1 MKTREQLYSQE
12 AASLLRDVT
21 MYRVLREEQV
31 LALYPEKQ
39 KVIENL
45 LSYLVKQRRIYYGDG
60 YYLAQ
65 PDDEQNI
72 DHGLLAALWVLIDF
86 IDRVEY
92 HSIGDYPAK
101 IIFFADGEVYEIIH
115 VAAGKEALINHI
127 LSDVGEEPSKYLILV
142 DRVEQ
147 ITGLDVP
154 NAVGYCTVSAV
165 GGVQYYQK
173 E

>member
-45 LSYLVKQRRIYYGDG
+45 LSYLVKQRRIYYSDG

-101 IIFFADGEVYEIIH
+101 SFSLPMVKCTRSFMSPQA
-115 VAAGKEALINHI
+115 KRL
-127 LSDVGEEPSKYLILV
+127 LSTTSCPTLERSLLS
-142 DRVEQ
+142 
-147 ITGLDVP
+147 T
-154 NAVGYCTVSAV
+154 
-165 GGVQYYQK
+165 
-173 E
+173 